1 MRLVAAI
8 LISLVLVGC
17 GQKGPLA
24 MPGEAATEQTNG

>member
-8 LISLVLVGC
+8 IVSLVLVGC

-24 MPGEAATEQTNG
+24 MPGEAASEQNNG

>member
-8 LISLVLVGC
+8 FVSLVLVGC

-24 MPGEAATEQTNG
+24 MPGEVAAEQSNG

>member
-8 LISLVLVGC
+8 LVSLVLVGC

-24 MPGEAATEQTNG
+24 MPDASTAEQSNG